1 MSELIN
7 KVANLQFDNY
17 IIAAILFFISMFVC
31 FHGYSV
37 YRIIL
42 AILGFW
48 VGFSNVH
55 KLIEFFDLKVNDN
68 QMLFLQILF
77 AAAFML
83 IAWFIRKLGIFI
95 VVFDFVYIYLSSI
108 IVEFLAKKLDISEEI
123 YPYYSVLS
131 AFLIALIVALLT
143 IKFEYSI
150 AVIVMAWVGGFAAIH
165 YLQIFLT
172 TGPIHIGFISK
183 IPFWGW
189 YFLQSF
195 TSLLGM
201 LRQGVGND
209 N

>member
-1 MSELIN
+1 MGELIS
-7 KVANLQFDNY
+7 KITNLQLDNFV
-17 IIAAILFFISMFVC
+17 IAAILFFVAMFIC
-31 FHGYSV
+31 FNGYSV

-55 KLIEFFDLKVNDN
+55 KFIEFLDLKVNDN

-83 IAWFIRKLGIFI
+83 VAWFIRKLGIFI
-95 VVFDFVYIYLSSI
+95 VVFDFVYVYLSSI
-108 IVEFLAKKLDISEEI
+108 IVEFLAKKMDISEEI

-131 AFLIALIVALLT
+131 AFLIALIIALLT

-150 AVIVMAWVGGFAAIH
+150 VVIVMAWVGGFAAVH
-165 YLQIFLT
+165 YLEIFLT
-172 TGPIHIGFISK
+172 TGPIHLGFISK

-189 YFLQSF
+189 YFMQSF
-195 TSLLGM
+195 LSLLGM
-201 LRQGVGND
+201 LKQGVGND
-209 N
+209 H